1 MSFRNLLRRSM
12 FLLYRHLRCRVGVAI
27 CGKRVLAWRKTA
39 DIGTRFLLLSLVL
52 GRGNT
57 RNRVAVADSGRG

>member
-1 MSFRNLLRRSM
+1 M

-27 CGKRVLAWRKTA
+27 CGKRVLAWRKIV
-39 DIGTRFLLLSLVL
+39 DSGTRFLLLFPAL
-52 GRGNT
+52 GPGNT